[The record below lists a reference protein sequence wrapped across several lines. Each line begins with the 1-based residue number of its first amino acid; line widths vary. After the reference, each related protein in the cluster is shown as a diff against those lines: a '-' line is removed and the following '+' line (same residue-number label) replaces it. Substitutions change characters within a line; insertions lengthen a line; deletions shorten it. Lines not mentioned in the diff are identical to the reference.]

1 MAALIVLAVLAAFGV
16 LCALWVL
23 FGLLLPRQSGM
34 AAVLLCHGDP
44 GEEPLVRRYL
54 WLYDLGLLRFP
65 LILVDGGDHE
75 PRHAL
80 RGIIRC
86 TSEELLEKLE
96 QERKQL
102 DGTRA

>member
-16 LCALWVL
+16 LCALWVVL
-23 FGLLLPRQSGM
+23 GLLLPRQPGM
-34 AAVLLCHGDP
+34 AAVLLCHGD
-44 GEEPLVRRYL
+44 GEEEPLIRRYL
-54 WLYDLGLLRFP
+54 WLYDLGLFRYP
-65 LILVDGGDHE
+65 LILVESEKNEAGQ
-75 PRHAL
+75 PV

-86 TSEELLEKLE
+86 TPEELLDKLE